1 GADRVRRR
9 RRIPRPRDP
18 REVGRHARGRRP
30 RVRSRQHHDAG
41 RGRARAG
48 GPRDPVGQSQQPS
61 HPQRPP
67 SGLRPDERLSPR
79 VPGRS
84 WAGRGR
90 PRGGC
95 QGSQA
100 GERSGRPRGCAG
112 GRRARLLG
120 SRLRAARVVSHWVP
134 YRPLPARPRQPRV
147 PRTRASARRVRANRP
162 LRVCNRRNGPPPS
175 LRCPNGPGCMQPTTT
190 ELIPYP
196 SGGKD
201 PGRMADACAVE
212 GASADGSAS
221 GPAIGQLSCSMASTL
236 VRYVRTTLGEEAV
249 DQVLRL
255 AGVEYDA
262 AYLED
267 VSHWIWLDEAVA
279 LLKAAAEVTDDPAV
293 GRRVGEES
301 VRQHAGTPVA
311 TLLRSLGSP
320 EAVYEQLAVGVT
332 KFSTITELI
341 PREVAPG

>member
-1 GADRVRRR
+1 
-9 RRIPRPRDP
+9 
-18 REVGRHARGRRP
+18 
-30 RVRSRQHHDAG
+30 
-41 RGRARAG
+41 
-48 GPRDPVGQSQQPS
+48 
-61 HPQRPP
+61 
-67 SGLRPDERLSPR
+67 
-79 VPGRS
+79 
-84 WAGRGR
+84 
-90 PRGGC
+90 
-95 QGSQA
+95 
-100 GERSGRPRGCAG
+100 
-112 GRRARLLG
+112 
-120 SRLRAARVVSHWVP
+120 
-134 YRPLPARPRQPRV
+134 
-147 PRTRASARRVRANRP
+147 
-162 LRVCNRRNGPPPS
+162 
-175 LRCPNGPGCMQPTTT
+175 
-190 ELIPYP
+190 
-196 SGGKD
+196 
-201 PGRMADACAVE
+201 MADACAVE

-341 PREVAPG
+341 PREVAPGRAVVHVKARPGYERDPVLCDWTGGLLSQPLVERLAEVLSAADSVGGELDCPHRLVGEHEAREGALRSRAARRDEPGDGRVIPMTRARAGRRRQSN

>member
-1 GADRVRRR
+1 
-9 RRIPRPRDP
+9 
-18 REVGRHARGRRP
+18 
-30 RVRSRQHHDAG
+30 
-41 RGRARAG
+41 
-48 GPRDPVGQSQQPS
+48 
-61 HPQRPP
+61 
-67 SGLRPDERLSPR
+67 
-79 VPGRS
+79 
-84 WAGRGR
+84 
-90 PRGGC
+90 
-95 QGSQA
+95 
-100 GERSGRPRGCAG
+100 
-112 GRRARLLG
+112 
-120 SRLRAARVVSHWVP
+120 
-134 YRPLPARPRQPRV
+134 
-147 PRTRASARRVRANRP
+147 
-162 LRVCNRRNGPPPS
+162 
-175 LRCPNGPGCMQPTTT
+175 
-190 ELIPYP
+190 
-196 SGGKD
+196 
-201 PGRMADACAVE
+201 MADACAVE

-267 VSHWIWLDEAVA
+267 VSHWIWLDEAVV

-341 PREVAPG
+341 PREVAPGRAVVYVKARPGYERDPVLCDWTGGLLSQPPALFGLPPAAIGQRRGLAEGTAGRERRLDQAPLRTPDGRVAGRRVLPLRARASRRLRALCRDRARHGNGLRRGAPPRRAVARAARAL